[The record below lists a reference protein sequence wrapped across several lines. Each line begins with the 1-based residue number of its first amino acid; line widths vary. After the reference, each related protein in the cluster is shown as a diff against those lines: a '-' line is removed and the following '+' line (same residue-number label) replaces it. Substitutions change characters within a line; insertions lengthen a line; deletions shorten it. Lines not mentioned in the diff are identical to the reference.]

1 LNKLKR
7 QLQILP
13 LLLLTAYCI
22 DAIFTA
28 VRGTVIMAGISYDYE
43 LTTKHYIAFV
53 AIAVNI
59 VIYFFF
65 RPLYKFTF
73 ILTVA
78 IGLFNLMT
86 FSALETTQ
94 RFAFKSLKVSFQPSA
109 FFAGLLGYMINFKR
123 LNKFIIDNLTNEP
136 KLQKE

>member
-1 LNKLKR
+1 MNKLKR
-7 QLQILP
+7 QIQLLP
-13 LLLLTAYCI
+13 LLLLTIYCI

-28 VRGTVIMAGISYDYE
+28 VRGTVVMAGITYNYE
-43 LTTKHYIAFV
+43 LTIKHYIAFV
-53 AIAVNI
+53 AIVINI
-59 VIYFFF
+59 ITYFFF

-94 RFAFKSLKVSFQPSA
+94 SFAFKSFKLSFQPSA
-109 FFAGLLGYMINFKR
+109 FLAGLLAYMINFKSV
-123 LNKFIIDNLTNEP
+123 NKFIIDNLTNEP
-136 KLQKE
+136 KLHK